1 MFVSK
6 KRKQLSS
13 SSSLSHPFLGI
24 STRSKSQFRLHRNR
38 SGRARPDPTRPMN
51 RAFEIQS
58 SKSLCKRP
66 RSGNPNPETL
76 NHDNVFLNTPIKDLR
91 TRRVFSS
98 KSEPSKTITDQ
109 EFGVEIG
116 CDEAE
121 DDGKASK
128 KGRTERF
135 GDGFS
140 FDGRNM
146 DGKKGAE
153 SEITEKI
160 NLGFSSETQFLN
172 DSDPRLG
179 LLGEINGLCALEHSG
194 GDDGNGN
201 PKGIDNSVEKCSQ
214 TTPEKPDDSVI
225 ENCGNTMESVTE
237 KPSNGNA
244 QDGTL
249 KIDKHSSLYN
259 GLMGKKLQAG
269 LPSQCEEA
277 SIERINRD
285 IDLTECHTSH
295 SDAETKMVVDSFD
308 ESSSG
313 EELIL
318 TSKNITESPSG
329 MVVDNCWSKP
339 PVNEQNEIL
348 DVKFSCKEQKL
359 TNLDS
364 CVSVIVEDL
373 QIVED
378 NIISVSTDD
387 TKPVKNDKKDAEV
400 QNGQLRSISSSSI
413 MDDGHLHKDNELVQ
427 YSDNSKQSLFEG
439 MKNFDIEYCSK
450 IQKFNQLEQRSGD
463 ESEVL
468 HQIDDP
474 NEESIQMTPPDA
486 EIFDKRD
493 IEENGVDRGEYVL
506 QKRDDGLGKSLDGLH
521 HRNSSL
527 ADSKKCKMVLNPLSR
542 MKVFKTPGSFNY
554 RRLLPFLTDIA
565 KDNPSVSVNGSYLK
579 PEKVLEQKLVSPM
592 FGSNDWEIPLDK
604 SIDSGLHTENQT
616 CDSGILLTASLTSA
630 NDSSNDKEPSTVSPE
645 HSTELQMSFDSGKE
659 QLADKASEFEAFT
672 DISRSVQGPDLSVP
686 SCHSINCE
694 ASSREECA
702 MSLSDHLYVYTEGES
717 SRSVMESSDNVK
729 DTKVDRFYQNSS
741 PHETPISSGLHDV
754 GLKKGILKRI
764 PRGCRGLC
772 TCLNCASF
780 RLHAERAFEFSR
792 NQMEDAKEVALDLIK
807 ELSHLRAIFEKSDAG
822 ANDHFVVHVNQ
833 VKKACNKASEAE
845 EQARIRLTQMN
856 NDLDLHCRITRLERP
871 RVRFANCVE
880 VNSRANFPSND

>member
-1 MFVSK
+1 MLQIPAAPFPSLK
-6 KRKQLSS
+6 LFSSPNPPSLLSARD
-13 SSSLSHPFLGI
+13 GRI
-24 STRSKSQFRLHRNR
+24 SKSQFRLHRR
-38 SGRARPDPTRPMN
+38 SGRAPDPTRPMN

-76 NHDNVFLNTPIKDLR
+76 NHDNVFLNTPIRIFAPDESSPLNLSHQRPSLIKNLASR
-91 TRRVFSS
+91 LVAMKRRMM
-98 KSEPSKTITDQ
+98 
-109 EFGVEIG
+109 
-116 CDEAE
+116 
-121 DDGKASK
+121 
-128 KGRTERF
+128 ERHQ
-135 GDGFS
+135 
-140 FDGRNM
+140 R
-146 DGKKGAE
+146 K
-153 SEITEKI
+153 
-160 NLGFSSETQFLN
+160 
-172 DSDPRLG
+172 
-179 LLGEINGLCALEHSG
+179 
-194 GDDGNGN
+194 
-201 PKGIDNSVEKCSQ
+201 

-359 TNLDS
+359 TNLF
-364 CVSVIVEDL
+364 SVIVEDL

-387 TKPVKNDKKDAEV
+387 TKPVKNDKKDAE
-400 QNGQLRSISSSSI
+400 
-413 MDDGHLHKDNELVQ
+413 
-427 YSDNSKQSLFEG
+427 SLI
-439 MKNFDIEYCSK
+439 NWS
-450 IQKFNQLEQRSGD
+450 RVGD

-527 ADSKKCKMVLNPLSR
+527 ADTNVSSDAKLGLEST
-542 MKVFKTPGSFNY
+542 FKNEG
-554 RRLLPFLTDIA
+554 
-565 KDNPSVSVNGSYLK
+565 VSVNGSYLK

-741 PHETPISSGLHDV
+741 PHETPISSGLHDTA
-754 GLKKGILKRI
+754 
-764 PRGCRGLC
+764 CR
-772 TCLNCASF
+772 
-780 RLHAERAFEFSR
+780 RAFEFSR